1 MTISQFNAVYN
12 IHDDRLLFRISTTE
26 CAEYRFWLTRRVT
39 LFILSATNQIYTHQL
54 QKTLSPQA
62 SQAYIQFEQETAKVG
77 KTDES
82 GKLAPISQLPASSY
96 PNGVEPILVMDVRCS
111 MVKESGADFLL
122 MDLILPAGGIMN
134 LKMAGQTLHAMCG
147 LLTQMKD
154 HANWGGIDSATQ
166 EALAESSIQGISNTS
181 TH

>member
-1 MTISQFNAVYN
+1 M
-12 IHDDRLLFRISTTE
+12 
-26 CAEYRFWLTRRVT
+26 
-39 LFILSATNQIYTHQL
+39 

-62 SQAYIQFEQETAKVG
+62 SQAYIQFEQEAAKVG
-77 KTDES
+77 QTDES

-134 LKMAGQTLHAMCG
+134 LKNGRTNFARNVWLI
-147 LLTQMKD
+147 
-154 HANWGGIDSATQ
+154 N
-166 EALAESSIQGISNTS
+166 SNERS
-181 TH
+181 C